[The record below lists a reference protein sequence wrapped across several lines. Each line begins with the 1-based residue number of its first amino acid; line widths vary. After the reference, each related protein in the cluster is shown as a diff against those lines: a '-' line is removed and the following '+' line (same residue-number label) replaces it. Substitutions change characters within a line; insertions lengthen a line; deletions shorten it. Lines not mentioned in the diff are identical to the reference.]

1 MQKSIYI
8 LISVFVLSLVYA
20 QAPFTSTTST
30 LTTTI
35 PYSSGILISSS
46 NIPNNP
52 STINGLTVSISPSQP
67 LLVIY
72 YNNAGYFAYA
82 LSNSTDGTNPTT
94 NGNLFQEYPNIY
106 ENVLPNTTIYS
117 QLPTLQQSQ
126 IDNVINQSQIEGLN
140 TTQQNA
146 LINALQNQ
154 FATES
159 NSYVYAGAVFYSPP
173 TSQIVNLECYYIY
186 SPSNCVGTPSGVLH
200 FNNFTDYM
208 SSLNSPYNASIIYY
222 MQNPNWQTSIIAG
235 GESILNSGVNS
246 CLTFNTYAILLSGGV
261 CGVASVSYSALNV
274 LNNLVY
280 GKPLSG
286 TPIPIPQ
293 IALPTY
299 AETTLSTPQ
308 AINYISALPTY
319 SDNPVLSVEFNYE
332 NTPITGL
339 NMEQSIYAF
348 NNDVNGN
355 IAQQQQAIFFGSSLI
370 NIFIIGI
377 ICYLMLKFNG
387 GN

>member
-8 LISVFVLSLVYA
+8 VIFAFALSLAYA
-20 QAPFTSTTST
+20 QATSTTI
-30 LTTTI
+30 TTNPI

-52 STINGLTVSISPSQP
+52 PTVSGLSTSIGTPQP
-67 LLVIY
+67 LLIIY

-117 QLPTLQQSQ
+117 QLPTLQQNQ
-126 IDNVINQSQIEGLN
+126 LDNIINQSQIVGLN
-140 TTQQNA
+140 QTQQNA
-146 LINALQNQ
+146 FINALQNQ
-154 FATES
+154 FSTES
-159 NSYVYAGAVFYSPP
+159 NSYVYAGVVFYSPP

-186 SPSNCVGTPSGVLH
+186 SPSNCVGSPSGILN

-222 MQNPNWQTSIIAG
+222 MQNPNWQTQIVAG
-235 GESILNSGVNS
+235 GESIINSGVNS
-246 CLTFNTYAILLSGGV
+246 CLTFNPVAIILSGGL
-261 CGVASVSYSALNV
+261 CNVASVTYSGLNIFDNW
-274 LNNLVY
+274 LSGN
-280 GKPLSG
+280 PQSG
-286 TPIPIPQ
+286 TPISVPQ

-299 AETTLSTPQ
+299 AEPTMPTSQ

-319 SDNPVLSVEFNYE
+319 SSNPTLSVEFNYE

-339 NMEQSIYAF
+339 NIEQSIYAF
-348 NNDVNGN
+348 NNDINGN
-355 IAQQQQAIFFGSSLI
+355 LAQQQEAIFFGSSLI
-370 NIFIIGI
+370 DIFIIGI